1 MIIVTGSAGFIGS
14 NIAKF
19 FGEDSRLLLIDN
31 PQHFRD
37 RRYFGPEETSDWDR
51 ARAIEVDPRHVII
64 DRDYFPK
71 LLDKI
76 KPKHEKAT
84 ESLIP
89 KGEKIESIIHVG
101 AITDTNKNRDLKEMR
116 KWNTEYTKSIWSW
129 CTEHSVPLVYASTA
143 ATYGTGGFG
152 FSDSHEQVSQLK
164 PMNPYAVSK
173 QEFDIWA
180 LEQLATGKTP
190 PNWYGLKFF
199 NVYGPNEEHKD
210 RMASTIFH
218 SFHSI
223 REKGSCPLFRSHKES
238 ITDGAQARDFV
249 FVGDIV
255 KMIAFLLEKK
265 PKSGI
270 YNAGSGKART
280 FYDMAKATFAAM
292 STVEKIDWMDT
303 PEQFRSTYQYFTEA
317 DMSKLK
323 NTGFPEKFTSLE
335 DGINQYI
342 RHLKYLQVQAFQ
354 KDKPE
359 IVEGESESAPEGT
372 PIH

>member
-19 FGEDSRLLLIDN
+19 FGKDSRLLLIDK

-37 RRYFGPEETSDWDR
+37 RRYFGPEEASDWDR
-51 ARAIEVDPRHVII
+51 ARALEVDPRHVIV
-64 DRDYFPK
+64 DREYFPK
-71 LLDKI
+71 LLQKL
-76 KPKHEKAT
+76 KPEHEKTT
-84 ESLIP
+84 ETLIP
-89 KGEKIESIIHVG
+89 KGEKIEAVIHIG
-101 AITDTNKNRDLKEMR
+101 AITDTNKDRDLEEMR
-116 KWNTEYTKSIWSW
+116 KWNTEYTKSIWNW
-129 CTEHSVPLVYASTA
+129 CAEHKVPLVYASTA
-143 ATYGTGGFG
+143 ATYGTGDFG
-152 FSDSHEQVSQLK
+152 FSDDHEGISQLK

-173 QEFDIWA
+173 QEFDLWA
-180 LEQLATGKTP
+180 LEQVKSSKAPK
-190 PNWYGLKFF
+190 NWYGLKFF

-223 REKGSCPLFRSHKES
+223 RKKGSCPLFRSHK
-238 ITDGAQARDFV
+238 DGVKDGEQARDFV

-265 PKSGI
+265 PASGI

-292 STVEKIDWMDT
+292 GAVEKIDWTDT

-317 DMSKLK
+317 DMSKLVQA
-323 NTGFPEKFTSLE
+323 GFSEEFTSLE
-335 DGINQYI
+335 DGINQYVG
-342 RHLKYLQVQAFQ
+342 HLKGLVAETFQ
-354 KDKPE
+354 SGKPV
-359 IVEGESESAPEGT
+359 IVSDSSEGAPEGT